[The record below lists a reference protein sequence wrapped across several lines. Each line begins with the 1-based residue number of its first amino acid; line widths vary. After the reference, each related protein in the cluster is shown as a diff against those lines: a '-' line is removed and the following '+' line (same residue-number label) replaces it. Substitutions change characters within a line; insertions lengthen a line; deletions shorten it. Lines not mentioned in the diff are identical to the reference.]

1 MTIETIRG
9 NLRAV
14 ARLVPGTFQDFD
26 ELSVDQV
33 ADPTLLREAF
43 YVSTFPLYT
52 ARDGVPVFALARHT
66 KEHPNNLVLNHL
78 FDKENSSW
86 NQLLDERTG
95 HNFSPDPEEA
105 RAVLGATDTL
115 QAKYSDVRLSG
126 TDKVYRFLGIR
137 TADGFV
143 RVGDDYE
150 PPRDIEQAVIQRVG
164 YTEEFLMTLRRE
176 HPTISETQLYL
187 LTPDFV
193 TAKAGEGFVGRA
205 AWRGDF
211 RNLAVSLADFRVVFI
226 PNGLRGVRLVVAVP
240 ERARDELLQ
249 VTGDAPEKGDVPSAL
264 SAAQEIGF
272 DQCYDTLLA
281 DRKGA
286 VAALTDTRVK
296 GLSQILAD
304 YKTTPKQ

>member
-1 MTIETIRG
+1 M
-9 NLRAV
+9 
-14 ARLVPGTFQDFD
+14 
-26 ELSVDQV
+26 
-33 ADPTLLREAF
+33 
-43 YVSTFPLYT
+43 
-52 ARDGVPVFALARHT
+52 
-66 KEHPNNLVLNHL
+66 LNHL

-143 RVGDDYE
+143 RVGDDYK
-150 PPRDIEQAVIQRVG
+150 PPRDIEQEVIQRVG
-164 YTEEFLMTLRRE
+164 YTEQFLTTLRRE

-205 AWRGDF
+205 AWRD
-211 RNLAVSLADFRVVFI
+211 NCHLDAYSVADLRDVGSHD
-226 PNGLRGVRLVVAVP
+226 GLRGVRLVVAVP